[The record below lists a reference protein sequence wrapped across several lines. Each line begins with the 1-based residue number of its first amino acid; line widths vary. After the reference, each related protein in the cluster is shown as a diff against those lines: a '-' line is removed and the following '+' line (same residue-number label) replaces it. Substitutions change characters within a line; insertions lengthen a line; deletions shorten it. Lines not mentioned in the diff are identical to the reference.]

1 MADKRQ
7 IHVLVPWPIPD
18 QQTSLVKLIELP
30 VDEPF
35 AFAISHTS
43 ARKVVV
49 CIHSGKES
57 EDAENWCKT
66 SLFTLLDDGSVEEVF
81 YEGEQEIEP
90 VINDD
95 WQEWS
100 YQRLVKAKP
109 ALDPFALEFQRAYL
123 DIEEPINQPSLDHED
138 SNYLDF
144 EPVTISAKQSVDNK
158 SAVSNKAFAL
168 DDNAI
173 AELKSGVKVSGGF
186 SVNATMKPPGQP
198 EDRTKGDR
206 IQAFGKGTGW
216 SKVRYNE
223 SYTRVLGCSV
233 FAEDV

>member
-18 QQTSLVKLIELP
+18 QQTSLVTLMELP

-57 EDAENWCKT
+57 EDAEKWCKT
-66 SLFTLLDDGSVEEVF
+66 SLFTLLDDGSVEKVF

-90 VINDD
+90 VVNND

-100 YQRLVKAKP
+100 YQRLVTATP

-123 DIEEPINQPSLDHED
+123 DVFEPANQPTLDHQ
-138 SNYLDF
+138 DF
-144 EPVTISAKQSVDNK
+144 AYSDFMPVTVSAKQSADDV
-158 SAVSNKAFAL
+158 SALSNKAFAL
-168 DDNAI
+168 DDGAI
-173 AELKSGVKVSGGF
+173 AELKSAVKLSGNF

-198 EDRTKGDR
+198 EDRINGDR
-206 IQAFGKGTGW
+206 IQVFGQGSGW
-216 SKVRYNE
+216 SEVRYNE
-223 SYTRVLGCSV
+223 SNTRVLGCSV